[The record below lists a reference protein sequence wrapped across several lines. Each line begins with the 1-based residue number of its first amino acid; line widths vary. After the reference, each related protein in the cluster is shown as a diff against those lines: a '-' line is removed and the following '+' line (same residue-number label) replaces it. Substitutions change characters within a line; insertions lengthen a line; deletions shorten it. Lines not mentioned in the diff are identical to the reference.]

1 MPEESP
7 FKGKTGVQ
15 RVWNAFHYSLAGL
28 RAAFTCED
36 AFRQEALLAVLLIP
50 ASFFLPV
57 SGIGRALMIAS
68 VLLVL
73 IVELL
78 NSAIEAAVDR
88 VSLDRHHLSK
98 RAKDIGSAAVLLALI
113 NVVIV
118 WGCVLLGWSR
128 PVARPC
134 ACFSMA

>member
-1 MPEESP
+1 VIEESP
-7 FKGKTGVQ
+7 FKGKTGLQ
-15 RVWNAFHYSLAGL
+15 RVWNALHYSLAGL

-36 AFRQEALLAVLLIP
+36 AFRQEALLAALLIP
-50 ASFFLPV
+50 LAFWLPV
-57 SGIGRALMIAS
+57 GGVGRALMIGS

-78 NSAIEAAVDR
+78 NSAIEATVDR

-113 NVVIV
+113 NVMVV
-118 WGCVLLGWSR
+118 WACVLLG
-128 PVARPC
+128 
-134 ACFSMA
+134 